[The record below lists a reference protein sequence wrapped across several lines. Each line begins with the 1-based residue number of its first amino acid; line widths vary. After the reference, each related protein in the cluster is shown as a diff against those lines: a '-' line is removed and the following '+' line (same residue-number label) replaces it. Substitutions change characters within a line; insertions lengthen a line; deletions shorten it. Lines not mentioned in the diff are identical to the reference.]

1 MRYLIV
7 LLLFSFSQIFAQV
20 GFTQTGKASFYND
33 RFHGAKTNSGE
44 KYDMNGYTAAHR
56 ELPLNTKIKVTNLKN
71 NKTVVVRIN
80 DRGPFH
86 HVRILDVSKAAAKE
100 LDMVSQG
107 VANVTIEVVEL
118 PNEPAKDAKST
129 ATPTSTAK
137 PNKTPGADSVV
148 VLPAKTD
155 TKPDKTEPI
164 KHDSKSNE
172 PEASAKTTTND
183 SHPSKTIAAHT
194 TDLPKVEP
202 EKQTVDFKEASS
214 EIFKAGY
221 IYNLHGMIQNPK
233 GYGILVGSFSHIF
246 NTLKFCKILTDM
258 GFSKIFIK
266 ADKEPS
272 GTNYRVLIGDYPQ
285 EEDTTPEVNKLREK
299 NRDYLIKK
307 YPENKDLP

>member
-7 LLLFSFSQIFAQV
+7 ILFLSFSQIFAQV

-44 KYDMNGYTAAHR
+44 KYDMNAFTAAHR
-56 ELPLNTKIKVTNLKN
+56 DLPLNTKIKVTNLKN

-100 LDMVSQG
+100 LDMISQG
-107 VANVTIEVVEL
+107 VANVTIEVVETT
-118 PNEPAKDAKST
+118 NEPVKDAKST
-129 ATPTSTAK
+129 ATPTSTTK
-137 PNKTPGADSVV
+137 QNKTAIADTVI
-148 VLPAKTD
+148 LPAKTD
-155 TKPDKTEPI
+155 SKSEKAEPTKHEAKTTEP
-164 KHDSKSNE
+164 E
-172 PEASAKTTTND
+172 VSAKTISHDTN
-183 SHPSKTIAAHT
+183 PSKSIAAHT
-194 TDLPKVEP
+194 TELPKPEP
-202 EKQTVDFKEASS
+202 EKPTVDLKEASS

-221 IYNLHGMIQNPK
+221 TYNLHGMIQNPK
-233 GYGILVGSFSHIF
+233 GYGIQVGSFSHIF
-246 NTLKFCKILTDM
+246 NTLKFCKIVTDM

-266 ADKEPS
+266 VDKEPA

-285 EEDTTPEVNKLREK
+285 EEDTTPDVNILREK

>member
-56 ELPLNTKIKVTNLKN
+56 ELPLNTKIKGTNLKN

-155 TKPDKTEPI
+155 TKP
-164 KHDSKSNE
+164 
-172 PEASAKTTTND
+172 
-183 SHPSKTIAAHT
+183 
-194 TDLPKVEP
+194 

-233 GYGILVGSFSHIF
+233 GYGIQVGSFSHIF

>member
-1 MRYLIV
+1 MRYLV
-7 LLLFSFSQIFAQV
+7 VFSFIFLSFFQLGAQV

-56 ELPLNTKIKVTNLKN
+56 DLPLNTKIKVTNLKN

-100 LDMVSQG
+100 LDMISQG
-107 VANVTIEVVEL
+107 VANITLEVVET
-118 PNEPAKDAKST
+118 PNEPAKESKST
-129 ATPTSTAK
+129 SSPTSTSK
-137 PNKTPGADSVV
+137 QNKTPVADTM
-148 VLPAKTD
+148 PAKTE
-155 TKPDKTEPI
+155 KLEPA
-164 KHDSKSNE
+164 KQDH
-172 PEASAKTTTND
+172 KTTETETTHKPANPE
-183 SHPSKTIAAHT
+183 SNPAKSIAAHT
-194 TDLPKVEP
+194 SDLPKVEV
-202 EKQTVDFKEASS
+202 EKPKVDLKEASS

-221 IYNLHGMIQNPK
+221 IYNIHGMIQNPK
-233 GYGILVGSFSHIF
+233 GYGIQVGSFSHIF

-266 ADKEPS
+266 ADKEAS

-285 EEDTTPEVNKLREK
+285 EEDTAPEVNILREK

>member
-1 MRYLIV
+1 MYYSVILFFI
-7 LLLFSFSQIFAQV
+7 LFSFSTIIAQV

-44 KYDMNGYTAAHR
+44 KYDMNAFTAAHR
-56 ELPLNTKIKVTNLKN
+56 DLPLNTKIKVTNLKN

-100 LDMVSQG
+100 LDMISQG
-107 VANVTIEVVEL
+107 VANVTIEVVEAT
-118 PNEPAKDAKST
+118 NEPVKDAKST
-129 ATPTSTAK
+129 ATPTSTTK
-137 PNKTPGADSVV
+137 QNKTAIADTV

-155 TKPDKTEPI
+155 
-164 KHDSKSNE
+164 SKSE
-172 PEASAKTTTND
+172 PAKQEAKTTEPEVNAKSISHDTN
-183 SHPSKTIAAHT
+183 PSKSIAAHT
-194 TDLPKVEP
+194 TDLPKAEP
-202 EKQTVDFKEASS
+202 EKPTVDLKEASS

-233 GYGILVGSFSHIF
+233 GYGIQVGSFSHIF
-246 NTLKFCKILTDM
+246 NTLKFCKIFTDM

-266 ADKEPS
+266 VDKETS
-272 GTNYRVLIGDYPQ
+272 GTNYRVLIGDYAQ
-285 EEDTTPEVNKLREK
+285 EEDANPDIAKLREK